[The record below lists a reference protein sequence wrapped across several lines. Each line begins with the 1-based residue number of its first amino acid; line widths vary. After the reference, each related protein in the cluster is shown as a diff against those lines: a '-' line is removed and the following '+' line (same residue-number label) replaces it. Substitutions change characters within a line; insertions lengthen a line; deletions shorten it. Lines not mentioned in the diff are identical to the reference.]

1 MRGSEFAELRAF
13 ATIVEQ
19 GNFARA
25 ASLLRMSPSS
35 LSQTVRTLEARLDVR
50 LLNRTTRSL
59 SVTEAGER
67 LLARFKPAL
76 LEMEAA
82 VADTRNLRDR
92 PSGTVRLQTPRGAS
106 TTLIEPLLGRF
117 FELYPDIVLDI
128 TIDDRLTDIVEA
140 GIDVGIRLGDSL
152 EDDMVGVRIGQ
163 YFRHVAVASPDYVA
177 RHGAPQIPKD
187 LLSHRCINWRWPGQV
202 GLYNWD
208 FSKDGVRVS
217 VAPNGPLIV
226 SQRDAAVNAAVQGV
240 GIAFCGEYM
249 ARPLIAAG
257 RLVTLLDAYCPQLP
271 GWYLCYHR
279 QRHLPVAVRTFIDF
293 VRSRVETDDSPV
305 DASVSSSNVSAH
317 AAI

>member
-35 LSQTVRTLEARLDVR
+35 LSQTLRTLEERLDVR

-67 LLARFKPAL
+67 LLARFRPAL

-82 VADTRNLRDR
+82 VTDARNLRDR
-92 PSGTVRLQTPRGAS
+92 PAGTVRLQTPRGAS
-106 TTLIEPLLGRF
+106 TTLIEPLLGPF
-117 FELYPDIVLDI
+117 FELYPDIILDI

-140 GIDVGIRLGDSL
+140 GMDVGIRLGDAL
-152 EDDMVGVRIGQ
+152 EDDMVGVRISQ
-163 YFRHVAVASPDYVA
+163 YFRHVVVASPDYVA
-177 RHGAPQIPKD
+177 RHGAPQTPKD

-202 GLYNWD
+202 GLYSWD
-208 FSKDGVRVS
+208 FSKDGIRMS
-217 VAPNGPLIV
+217 IAPNGPLVV
-226 SQRDAAVNAAVQGV
+226 SHRDTAVNAAMQGV

-249 ARPLIAAG
+249 ARPLVEAG
-257 RLVTLLDAYCPQLP
+257 RLVTLLDAWCPPQS
-271 GWYLCYHR
+271 GWYLCYHK

-293 VRSRVETDDSPV
+293 IRARIETE
-305 DASVSSSNVSAH
+305 AF
-317 AAI
+317 

>member
-1 MRGSEFAELRAF
+1 MRGGEFAELRAF

-35 LSQTVRTLEARLDVR
+35 LSQTLRALEERLDVR

-67 LLARFKPAL
+67 LLARFQPAL

-82 VADTRNLRDR
+82 VADARNLRDR
-92 PSGTVRLQTPRGAS
+92 PSGTVRLQTPGGAS
-106 TTLIEPLLGRF
+106 RKLIEPLLGQF
-117 FELYPDIVLDI
+117 FEAYPDIVLDI

-140 GIDVGIRLGDSL
+140 GMDVGIRLGDSL
-152 EDDMVGVRIGQ
+152 EDDMVGVKLSS

-177 RHGAPQIPKD
+177 RFGAPETPKD
-187 LLSHRCINWRWPGQV
+187 LLAHRCINWRWPGQV
-202 GLYNWD
+202 GLYSWD
-208 FSKDGVRVS
+208 FSKDGVRIS

-226 SQRDAAVNAAVQGV
+226 SHRDAAVNAAMQGV

-249 ARPLIAAG
+249 ARPQVEAG
-257 RLVTLLDAYCPQLP
+257 RLVTLLDAYSPQLP

-279 QRHLPVAVRTFIDF
+279 QRHLPVAVRAFIDF
-293 VRSRVETDDSPV
+293 FRTHIETDTL
-305 DASVSSSNVSAH
+305 
-317 AAI
+317 

>member
-35 LSQTVRTLEARLDVR
+35 LSQTLRTLEERLDVR

-67 LLARFKPAL
+67 LLARFRPAL

-82 VADTRNLRDR
+82 VTDARNLRDS
-92 PSGTVRLQTPRGAS
+92 PAGTVRLQTPRGAS
-106 TTLIEPLLGRF
+106 ATLIEPLLGSF
-117 FELYPDIVLDI
+117 FELYPDIILDI

-140 GIDVGIRLGDSL
+140 GMDVGIRLGGAL
-152 EDDMVGVRIGQ
+152 EDDMVGIRISQ
-163 YFRHVAVASPDYVA
+163 HFRHVVVASPAYVA
-177 RHGAPQIPKD
+177 RHGAPQTPKD

-202 GLYNWD
+202 GLYSWD
-208 FSKDGVRVS
+208 FSKDGVRMS
-217 VAPNGPLIV
+217 IAANGPLVV
-226 SQRDAAVNAAVQGV
+226 SQRDTAVNAAMQGV

-249 ARPLIAAG
+249 ARPLVESG
-257 RLVTLLDAYCPQLP
+257 QLVTLLDAYCPQQP

-279 QRHLPVAVRTFIDF
+279 QRRLPVAVRTFIDF
-293 VRSRVETDDSPV
+293 IRSHVETG
-305 DASVSSSNVSAH
+305 H
-317 AAI
+317 GLG